1 MPVHIRRFTY
11 QKLIEA
17 KKAEKEEMDKAKSKS
32 GSKPSR

>member
-17 KKAEKEEMDKAKSKS
+17 KKSEKEEMDKAKSKS
-32 GSKPSR
+32 GK